1 MPRFWWKV
9 EPAHTIL
16 QPVQLLGSPSG
27 ATMGQNGRQRILAEE
42 AAQEKN
48 PEKLMEI
55 IASLTRALDE
65 RAAKKNGNGN
75 GQSAA

>member
-1 MPRFWWKV
+1 
-9 EPAHTIL
+9 
-16 QPVQLLGSPSG
+16 
-27 ATMGQNGRQRILAEE
+27 MGQNGRQRILAEE